1 MATLSYISPNNSDC
15 LNCSSNKRGLYNEY
29 NKDNIK
35 KPKLDNII
43 IKIKQSDDKDI
54 YLTQSLYPKISPFIQ
69 YCSPLIETNPY
80 DVIDINNE
88 KFKSYYRTWRNCLDN
103 NENKPAEKY
112 FFNNI

>member
-15 LNCSSNKRGLYNEY
+15 LNCSGNKRGLYNEY

-35 KPKLDNII
+35 KPKLDDII

-54 YLTQSLYPKISPFIQ
+54 YLTHNLYPKISPFIQ
-69 YCSPLIETNPY
+69 YCSPLIEKNPY

-88 KFKSYYRTWRNCLDN
+88 KFKSYYRTWKNCLDN
-103 NENKPAEKY
+103 NENKPVGKY